1 MTTIRVATEADAEE
15 ILAIYAKYIEQT
27 AITFEYVVP
36 SIEEF
41 RGRIRHTL
49 ERFPYLAAEK
59 DGKIA
64 GYAYVSPFKERA
76 AYDWSVETSIYVDME
91 QKRSGIG
98 RRLYEELENI
108 LKQQGI
114 LNVNACIAYPNPQ
127 SIAFHEKMGYRAV
140 GKFTDCA
147 YKLEQ
152 WLGMIWMEKMLGA
165 HENPPKEFIPYPEIR
180 KKNGNKAEKFS
191 SEGIDL

>member
-59 DGKIA
+59 
-64 GYAYVSPFKERA
+64 
-76 AYDWSVETSIYVDME
+76 
-91 QKRSGIG
+91 
-98 RRLYEELENI
+98 YEELDNI

-114 LNVNACIAYPNPQ
+114 LNVNACIAYPQ
-127 SIAFHEKMGYRAV
+127 VKDEYLTKDSVLFHEKLGYTMV
-140 GKFTDCA
+140 GIFHQCGYKFHRWYD
-147 YKLEQ
+147 
-152 WLGMIWMEKMLGA
+152 MVWMEKFIGE
-165 HENPPKEFIPYPEIR
+165 HRENQPDIIPFPEL
-180 KKNGNKAEKFS
+180 KLEK
-191 SEGIDL
+191 

>member
-1 MTTIRVATEADAEE
+1 M
-15 ILAIYAKYIEQT
+15 
-27 AITFEYVVP
+27 P

-114 LNVNACIAYPNPQ
+114 LNVNACIAYPQ
-127 SIAFHEKMGYRAV
+127 VKDEYLTKDSVLFHEKLGYTMV
-140 GKFTDCA
+140 GIFHQCGYKFHRWYD
-147 YKLEQ
+147 
-152 WLGMIWMEKMLGA
+152 MVWMEKFIGE
-165 HENPPKEFIPYPEIR
+165 HRENQPDIIPFPEL
-180 KKNGNKAEKFS
+180 KLEK
-191 SEGIDL
+191 

>member
-64 GYAYVSPFKERA
+64 GY
-76 AYDWSVETSIYVDME
+76 VDME

-114 LNVNACIAYPNPQ
+114 LNVNACIAYPQ
-127 SIAFHEKMGYRAV
+127 AEDEYLTKDSVLFHEKLGYTMV
-140 GKFTDCA
+140 GTFHQCGYKFHRWYD
-147 YKLEQ
+147 
-152 WLGMIWMEKMLGA
+152 MVWMEKFIGE
-165 HENPPKEFIPYPEIR
+165 HRENQPDIIPFPKL
-180 KKNGNKAEKFS
+180 KMEK
-191 SEGIDL
+191 